1 MRLPQATHRMVDE
14 GANKMGNLCA
24 GHIRIRVSL
33 RLEIAGAN
41 CWQNVDEVIRAL
53 ESGAKTPHPTGR
65 V

>member
-1 MRLPQATHRMVDE
+1 MVDE

-41 CWQNVDEVIRAL
+41 CWQNVLGLRVLVLLREEYLAL
-53 ESGAKTPHPTGR
+53 